1 MSQLVMCA
9 APTPTAISQAFVAT
23 SCFEDWP
30 QTSIAR
36 LQQPRR
42 SREGDIADARARGG
56 VPTRKQRVRV
66 MIMSNSSRLAVNHR
80 DRRKAARPSSDGRV
94 GVATRAALIVS
105 LIKFFDGSSRISWG
119 SAGDR
124 NRESATVVTSARPVP
139 MSLRSRILD
148 YTPAPS
154 PS

>member
-9 APTPTAISQAFVAT
+9 APTPAAISQAFVAT

-94 GVATRAALIVS
+94 GVTTRAALIVV
-105 LIKFFDGSSRISWG
+105 DPNGCQ
-119 SAGDR
+119 AGWALDR
-124 NRESATVVTSARPVP
+124 VN
-139 MSLRSRILD
+139 
-148 YTPAPS
+148 Y
-154 PS
+154 